1 MDEIFWRLL
10 KRLRHYGEILTD
22 ESRLDHT
29 GAWRST
35 LYQYHG
41 VKYYVLMHD
50 GKIVGIW

>member
-1 MDEIFWRLL
+1 MDEILWRLL

-22 ESRLDHT
+22 ENRLDNT

-35 LYQYHG
+35 LYLYDDA
-41 VKYYVLMHD
+41 KFLVLMHD